1 MTWAGAGL
9 PTCESGGPQCL
20 AKKNMYQDRFGTPDR
35 RGRVRELPEAG
46 SALCAEMNILAL
58 ASWTSAPRAAGEE
71 IGTRL
76 GRGDRVESGKRF
88 WRRSALRCARPPLRR
103 ACGAPA
109 GCIPRARA
117 AREACMPGACAGP
130 REQLSWR
137 EAAAKPPPSAMAAAD
152 AHTRRPPAT
161 SPSEGHPPSRVSSS
175 TSQILKEGLGEPI

>member
-9 PTCESGGPQCL
+9 PTCESRGQQRL
-20 AKKNMYQDRFGTPDR
+20 AKKHPSQDRSGTPDC
-35 RGRVRELPEAG
+35 RGRVRERAETG
-46 SALCAEMNILAL
+46 SGMTTELRILAL

-117 AREACMPGACAGP
+117 AREACMPGCVCGTAGAAVMA
-130 REQLSWR
+130 RGGG
-137 EAAAKPPPSAMAAAD
+137 EAAAER
-152 AHTRRPPAT
+152 HGGCGRPHSTASCDLTLGRAPALA
-161 SPSEGHPPSRVSSS
+161 G
-175 TSQILKEGLGEPI
+175 QF